1 MQNKEPMKPAVHKGK
16 IFHNDMAT
24 AIMKVISFLTI
35 RDTEQVLWYSGSAGI
50 YRFDGESKIKEFT
63 QDWLEELGL
72 AGDATTYFMNQVVDY
87 IRRSTY
93 IEREDLNADPN
104 ILVVKNGVIDL
115 STGTLHP
122 HDKKYKATIR
132 IPVEYNAR
140 AQCPLINRFI
150 SEVVEERDRPLMY
163 EIPAWC
169 LTRQSKIQRLVL
181 LLGEGANGKSTY
193 LEMVRKFLGHENC
206 SAYSMQYLADNR
218 FATSG
223 LFGKLANIHADLP
236 SSALRQTAQLKML
249 TGGDAIEAEKKFK
262 DSFSFVNTA
271 KLIFSA
277 NQPPE
282 FNEDTLAIWRR
293 FIIVDFPFRFIGE
306 SADKNMLE
314 KVTAPTELSGFL
326 NQVLY
331 GLKRLHKNNDFSYA
345 RTIEETRS
353 KYMLISDPVE
363 AFIDMCCEFGP
374 WGIIAK
380 EDLYQAFQ
388 RFCEEHKLAG
398 MNKKAF
404 GHKLKQAHRYDLSEE
419 RGEWRGISLKKA

>member
-1 MQNKEPMKPAVHKGK
+1 MQEKKLIKPAVYKGK
-16 IFHNDMAT
+16 VYHNDMAV
-24 AIMKVISFLTI
+24 AVMKVMSFLTI
-35 RDTEQVLWYSGSAGI
+35 RDTEQVLWYSPIGV
-50 YRFDGESKIKEFT
+50 YRFDGESVIKELT

-72 AGDATTYFMNQVVDY
+72 AGDATTYFVNQVVDY

-93 IEREDLNADPN
+93 IDREELNADPN

-115 STGTLHP
+115 RTGTLHP

-132 IPVEYNAR
+132 IPVAYDAS

-150 SEVVEERDRPLMY
+150 GEVVEDRDKPLLY

-169 LTRQSKIQRLVL
+169 LMRQSKIQRLVL

-193 LEMVRKFLGHENC
+193 LEMLRKFLGQGNC

-218 FATSG
+218 FATAG

-249 TGGDAIEAEKKFK
+249 TGGDSIEAEKKFK

-293 FIIVDFPFRFIGE
+293 FTIIDFPFRFIGE
-306 SADKNMLE
+306 SADKNLLE
-314 KVTAPTELSGFL
+314 KVTAQSELSGFL

-331 GLKRLHKNNDFSYA
+331 GLKRLQKNNDFSYA

-353 KYMLISDPVE
+353 KYMLISNPVE
-363 AFIDMCCEFGP
+363 AFVDMCCEFSP

-388 RFCEEHKLAG
+388 KFCEEHKLAG

-404 GHKLKQAHRYDLSEE
+404 GHKLKQTHRYDVNEE
-419 RGEWRGISLKKA
+419 RGLWRGISLK

>member
-1 MQNKEPMKPAVHKGK
+1 MLNNKPIRPAVRKGK
-16 IFHNDMAT
+16 VYHNDMAV
-24 AIMKVISFLTI
+24 AIMRVMSFLTI
-35 RDTEQVLWYSGSAGI
+35 QDTEQVLWYSSSAGV

-72 AGDATTYFMNQVVDY
+72 GGDATTYFVNQVVDY
-87 IRRSTY
+87 IRRATY
-93 IEREDLNADPN
+93 VEREELNADPN
-104 ILVVKNGVIDL
+104 LLVVKNGVIDL
-115 STGTLHP
+115 SNGTLRP
-122 HDKKYKATIR
+122 HDKKYKATVM
-132 IPVEYNAR
+132 IPVEYNSR
-140 AQCPLINRFI
+140 IQCPVIDTFI
-150 SEVVEERDRPLMY
+150 SQVVEQKDRLLLY

-169 LTRQSKIQRLVL
+169 LMRDSRIQRLVL

-193 LEMVRKFLGHENC
+193 LEMVRKFLGQDNC
-206 SAYSMQYLADNR
+206 SAYSMQYLVDNR
-218 FATSG
+218 FATAG

-282 FNEDTLAIWRR
+282 INEDTLAVWRR
-293 FIIVDFPFRFIGE
+293 FLVVDFPYRFMGK
-306 SADKNMLE
+306 SADKDMIIKLTTPSE
-314 KVTAPTELSGFL
+314 FSGFL
-326 NQVLY
+326 NKVLM
-331 GLKRLHKNNDFSYA
+331 GMQRLKKNNDFSYE
-345 RTIEETRS
+345 RSVEDTRA
-353 KYMLISDPVE
+353 KYMLKANPVE
-363 AFIDMCCEFGP
+363 AFVDMCCDFGP

-388 RFCEEHKLAG
+388 KFCEEHKLAG

-419 RGEWRGISLKKA
+419 RGMWRGISLKQT